1 MKTDK
6 VFVGDIYQIEKNEKK
21 LNQARVLLYKI
32 NDTTYYAPM
41 LKKVIDASSKELE
54 NVIPF
59 QVIQDKEHLSKFQI
73 KRLYKQYRNDLI
85 NIQNLYIA
93 DLATALQFT
102 KEEDYQEKRYVG
114 DFILGHTEYGML
126 VPNYSVINPDI
137 LVEKYHD
144 SYFYYHTFYKPY
156 PTEDKQ
162 EYVRNLR
169 PFQNIVKTDDVYLSR
184 LEATLLY
191 KRQMN

>member
-6 VFVGDIYQIEKNEKK
+6 VFVGDIYQIEADEKK
-21 LNQARVLLYKI
+21 LKQARVLLYKV
-32 NDTTYYAPM
+32 NDTSYYAPM
-41 LKKVIDASSKELE
+41 LNRVIDASCKELE

-59 QVIQDKEHLSKFQI
+59 QVIQDKEHLSKFRI

-93 DLATALQFT
+93 DLATASQFT
-102 KEEDYQEKRYVG
+102 NEKDYQEKRYVG

-126 VPNYSVINPDI
+126 VPNYSIIYRDI
-137 LVEKYHD
+137 LVEKYND
-144 SYFYYHTFYKPY
+144 SYFYYHTFYKTY
-156 PTEDKQ
+156 PTDYKR
-162 EYVRNLR
+162 EYIRNLR
-169 PFQNIVKTDDVYLSR
+169 PFQNIIKTDDVYLSR

-191 KRQMN
+191 KRQMH